1 MKANQQFYNGQDQV
15 KAFHSKMMMAD
26 VLQEREAQQRVHNR
40 KKEIE
45 KAIDKQWLEL
55 EQQQLKEYD
64 EKEVKKFQ
72 DDQDK
77 KKKNSKVISDQLQD
91 FKLRYIKQLEEQML
105 EGELIKRQSEA

>member
-1 MKANQQFYNGQDQV
+1 
-15 KAFHSKMMMAD
+15 MMAD